1 MKNFLRRCACAIALA
16 AVFMSPGAMAQGNS
30 QRNGEI
36 SADGS
41 VMVIPARAAFPLSRK
56 ITMGVGRSTMVQF
69 PVELRDV
76 MIGDPSKVDA
86 IVQSSDRVFLL
97 AKAAGTTNA
106 FFFDANGNQIMSL
119 EIVIGSDL
127 SSLDNLLKRL
137 IPTSNIRT
145 ELAGT
150 AIVLI
155 GTVRSPADATRAAD
169 IATQF
174 ASANQN
180 LVGRGWTTQ
189 ATSVGG
195 VTNYTSTFNSGREGQ
210 SDKKVIN
217 MLSIDGEDQ
226 VMLKVT
232 VAEVNRTVLKQFG
245 INLGAELNV
254 GNFATSILTAN
265 ALPINQSTLG
275 AIGRTV
281 RNNTLPIGTGCD
293 VVLPSAGGNFVSN
306 SGTAGVW
313 NSGSNCVSHTMRALE
328 RHGLVRT
335 LAEPTLTA
343 VSGEAA
349 KFLAGGEYPVPVSSD
364 NGAIGIS
371 FKEFGVG
378 VAFTPVVLSE
388 GRISLKI
395 DTQVSELSNDGA
407 LVLSGTQIP
416 SLRKRQALS
425 TVELPSGGS
434 LAMAG
439 LISDTTRQNID
450 GMPGLKD
457 LPILGTLFR
466 SRDFQQSES
475 ELVVIVTPYVVRP
488 TSRQN
493 LAAPTDGLASPSDL
507 KANFLGHLNRVYG
520 RTQQLPDG
528 GLKGNHGF
536 IVD

>member
-1 MKNFLRRCACAIALA
+1 MIPKFKRLGALA
-16 AVFMSPGAMAQGNS
+16 LALAMAAVLPQATSAQSNGAQ
-30 QRNGEI
+30 QRSDV
-36 SADGS
+36 SADGA
-41 VMVIPARAAFPLSRK
+41 VMVIPARAQFPLSRK
-56 ITMGVGRSTMVQF
+56 INMGVGRSTMVQF
-69 PVELRDV
+69 PIELRDV

-86 IVQSSDRVFLL
+86 VVQSSDRVLL
-97 AKAAGTTNA
+97 IAKAAGSTNA

-119 EIVIGSDL
+119 EIMIGSDL
-127 SSLDNLLKRL
+127 SALHNLLKRL
-137 IPTSNIRT
+137 IPTSNIKT

-245 INLGAELNV
+245 INLGAEFNI
-254 GNFATSILTAN
+254 GNFATSVLTAN
-265 ALPINQSTLG
+265 GLPINQATLG
-275 AIGRTV
+275 ALGRTV
-281 RNNTLPIGTGCD
+281 RNSTQAIGTGCD

-313 NSGSNCVSHTMRALE
+313 SQGGNCVSHTMRALE

-349 KFLAGGEYPVPVSSD
+349 KFLAGGEYPVPVSAD

-416 SLRKRQALS
+416 SLCKR
-425 TVELPSGGS
+425 
-434 LAMAG
+434 
-439 LISDTTRQNID
+439 
-450 GMPGLKD
+450 
-457 LPILGTLFR
+457 
-466 SRDFQQSES
+466 
-475 ELVVIVTPYVVRP
+475 
-488 TSRQN
+488 
-493 LAAPTDGLASPSDL
+493 
-507 KANFLGHLNRVYG
+507 
-520 RTQQLPDG
+520 
-528 GLKGNHGF
+528 
-536 IVD
+536 